1 MDLLVCSQ
9 LEFDFDTD
17 RQEVSEELRNAASN
31 VVAFVN
37 SGSRDTTKLAAI
49 EADRVI
55 CQSIVDRFYESI
67 KKPTNVS

>member
-9 LEFDFDTD
+9 LELDFGTD

-37 SGSRDTTKLAAI
+37 SGSRDTTKLAANKT
-49 EADRVI
+49 DRVI
-55 CQSIVDRFYESI
+55 YQSIVDRFYESI